1 MRLFLFKGIG
11 LLNILT
17 YIYNI
22 IIKIMKTLLYVCI
35 EKIELLN
42 IINKCITYNI
52 SFEYMNNIEL
62 YFTVYDDEDYLIKQG
77 ILGEKIIN
85 IKNFIN

>member
-1 MRLFLFKGIG
+1 
-11 LLNILT
+11 
-17 YIYNI
+17 
-22 IIKIMKTLLYVCI
+22 MKTLLYVCI

-42 IINKCITYNI
+42 IINKCITNNI

-62 YFTVYDDEDYLIKQG
+62 YFTIYDDEDYLIKQG

-85 IKNFIN
+85 INNFIN